1 MPSAAYAELSK
12 LLSFYTRVLPS
23 WSFPYVPLTIAAVFQ
38 VIAWFGGQSFYG
50 LSLIPRVLV
59 LWLFAFGEY
68 GFMSPAMNA
77 AQEILGTS
85 EATLVIVYQM
95 ITLIVFLLVNKFWF
109 KKTLSK
115 NNYVSFAFASAAI
128 YFAVRGPLGA

>member
-1 MPSAAYAELSK
+1 MHSAAYGELSK
-12 LLSFYTRVLPS
+12 LVSWYNLILPS
-23 WSFPYVPLTIAAVFQ
+23 WSFPYVPLTIAAGFQ
-38 VIAWFGGQSFYG
+38 VIAWFGGQTFSG

-77 AQEILGTS
+77 AQEILGTP

-95 ITLIVFLLVNKFWF
+95 ITLLVFLIVNRVWF

-115 NNYVSFAFASAAI
+115 NNYISFVFACAAI
-128 YFAVRGPLGA
+128 FFATQVPLGN